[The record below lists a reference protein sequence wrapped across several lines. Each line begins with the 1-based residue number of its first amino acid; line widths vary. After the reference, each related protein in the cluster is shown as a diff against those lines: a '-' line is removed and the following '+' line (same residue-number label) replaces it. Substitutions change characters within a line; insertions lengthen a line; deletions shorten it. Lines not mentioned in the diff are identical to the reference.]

1 MSKIFKPL
9 STVKILGI
17 SFIKGKVS
25 DAFLFLK
32 DKGGLMTVP
41 AAPALVTISNDN
53 AYYQSLLKSNLVIP
67 DSGYMILIWNM
78 ISSNKLYKISGLE
91 FIDYFVN
98 ESKTINQSKLLLVNP
113 SQEDGQINLK
123 YLVSKGFNEEIIYN
137 FTAPFY
143 GDNVVDQDLIEL
155 CEKTQP
161 KWIMINIGGGT
172 QEKLGLFLKENLSYK
187 PAIMCTGAAISFKT
201 GRQVKMPLW
210 VDRIYLGWLSRCI
223 SNPKVFIPRYL
234 KGFKLLKL
242 ILRYRSNSINE

>member
-1 MSKIFKPL
+1 MNKIFKPL
-9 STVKILGI
+9 STIQILGI

-25 DAFLFLK
+25 DAFLYLK
-32 DKGGLMTVP
+32 NKGGLMTVP
-41 AAPALVTISNDN
+41 AAPALVTITNDK
-53 AYYQSLLKSNLVIP
+53 AYYQSLLKSDLVIP

-113 SQEDGQINLK
+113 SHEDGQINLN
-123 YLVSKGFNEEIIYN
+123 YLVSKGFNEETIYN

-143 GDNVVDQDLIEL
+143 GDNVIDTDLIEL
-155 CEKTQP
+155 CEKIQP

-210 VDRIYLGWLSRCI
+210 VDRMYLGWLSRCI

-242 ILRYRSNSINE
+242 ILLHKSNTIK